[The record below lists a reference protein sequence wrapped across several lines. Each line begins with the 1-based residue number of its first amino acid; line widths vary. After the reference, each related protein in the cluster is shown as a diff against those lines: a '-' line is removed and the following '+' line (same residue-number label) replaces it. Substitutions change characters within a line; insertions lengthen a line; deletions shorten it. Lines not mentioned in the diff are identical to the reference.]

1 MEQFWGQ
8 SPRRGDCPQV
18 SGGHAYNPPPVAN
31 LLLIVVDC
39 LRADMVAGGRR
50 AWPRISEL
58 AAGGARFD
66 ACYSTCP
73 TTTPAVTALLT
84 GRYPSAHGV
93 QGLRGTQLSESIPT
107 AAEQLGQGGLAT
119 WCSAT
124 GPLLDTVG
132 TFRGFADVQ
141 YRDVP
146 QRSVHSDWGR
156 EGIAQIARLAGGAG
170 PFFALVHL
178 WDA

>member
-1 MEQFWGQ
+1 MGQ
-8 SPRRGDCPQV
+8 VRGLSPGFGWWRIH
-18 SGGHAYNPPPVAN
+18 SAAVAN

-39 LRADMVAGGRR
+39 LRADMVAKGRP

-93 QGLRGTQLSESIPT
+93 QGLRGTQRSE
-107 AAEQLGQGGLAT
+107 E
-119 WCSAT
+119 
-124 GPLLDTVG
+124 
-132 TFRGFADVQ
+132 R
-141 YRDVP
+141 
-146 QRSVHSDWGR
+146 R
-156 EGIAQIARLAGGAG
+156 EGKECRSWG
-170 PFFALVHL
+170 
-178 WDA
+178 

>member
-1 MEQFWGQ
+1 M
-8 SPRRGDCPQV
+8 
-18 SGGHAYNPPPVAN
+18 AN
-31 LLLIVVDC
+31 LLLILVDC
-39 LRADMVAGGRR
+39 LRADMVAGGRA

-107 AAEQLGQGGLAT
+107 AAEQLGRGGLAT

-132 TFRGFADVQ
+132 TFRGFADAQ

-146 QRSVHSDWGR
+146 QRSVHSGWGR
-156 EGIAQIARLAGGAG
+156 EGIVGEPSLVERMDWFMVMLVVVVIASIVMGI
-170 PFFALVHL
+170 LVIH
-178 WDA
+178 AYTQA